1 MHRLSKIFL
10 EELQSYVICRY
21 HLTDPFSEF
30 LETWKLY
37 ETGARGER
45 RKTCFRKV
53 VFAFFLT
60 ENIIL
65 TFSEHEPLNEL
76 WKHNYLHKTCL
87 EGVKTNT
94 THKKPCKK
102 SKQEV
107 HLSPTLLGT
116 SHARNFLIITGF
128 FLMVRFHSV
137 LITQKQKPYFPHMV
151 CFKKRTS
158 EDLHIYT

>member
-37 ETGARGER
+37 ETGARGQR

-53 VFAFFLT
+53 GFAFFLT
-60 ENIIL
+60 ENVIL

-128 FLMVRFHSV
+128 FLMLRFHSV

>member
-60 ENIIL
+60 ENVIL

-116 SHARNFLIITGF
+116 SHARNFLIMTGF
-128 FLMVRFHSV
+128 FLMLRFHSV

-151 CFKKRTS
+151 CFKKP
-158 EDLHIYT
+158 D